1 MKTID
6 YASIV
11 QQVVE
16 QTRNG
21 DILDIQ
27 QCLRAVERESGAV
40 VAPERLTELLIRE
53 GNRLGLAVKL

>member
-27 QCLRAVERESGAV
+27 QCLSAVERESGAV

>member
-6 YASIV
+6 YAAIV
-11 QQVVE
+11 RQVVE